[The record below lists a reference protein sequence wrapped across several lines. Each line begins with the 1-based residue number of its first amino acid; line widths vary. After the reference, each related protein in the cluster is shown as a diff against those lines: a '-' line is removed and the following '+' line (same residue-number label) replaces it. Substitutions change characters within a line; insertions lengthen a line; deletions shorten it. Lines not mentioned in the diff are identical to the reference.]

1 MEKNDLILS
10 ICIPTYN
17 GMPNILKSLKYIE
30 KAFLPYND
38 HLEICISDNGSDDDT
53 FKNISQFM
61 KVTSLKIKIHHFV
74 QNEGFD
80 RNILKVLD
88 MSKGK
93 FAWLFGDD
101 EFLIKKE
108 AIKVFKLLSE
118 IQINND
124 VLLYQVGVISY
135 TKEKKFRKKIVS
147 KKENEI
153 LKSEAIFQTPAFI
166 STIIF
171 NKMYI
176 DEILSSNQNIVQ
188 DGINCQYIHEWI
200 IRLSLLKINHLKI
213 MKLPFIAIL
222 SKPSWQEN
230 RQLISQI
237 RFMFESIKR
246 YNIFLIDK
254 NYRLIYYKLKFL
266 HFLHIMFDLILARV
280 FCKNKFDIKLIKL
293 ILNQD
298 IKFHILIIFYL
309 ILYLIPNRFIT
320 IFYNFFKKFIFLFN
334 IKTELDLSETEKK
347 WKEYIKN

>member
-1 MEKNDLILS
+1 
-10 ICIPTYN
+10 
-17 GMPNILKSLKYIE
+17 MPNILKSLIYIE
-30 KAFLPYND
+30 KAFSPYND
-38 HLEICISDNGSDDDT
+38 HIEVCISDNGSNDDT
-53 FKNISQFM
+53 FKNISKFV
-61 KVTSLKIKIHHFV
+61 KVSSLKIKLHHFV
-74 QNEGFD
+74 QNQGFD
-80 RNILKVLD
+80 RNILKVLE
-88 MSKGK
+88 MSKAK
-93 FAWLFGDD
+93 YAWLFGDD
-101 EFLIKKE
+101 EFLVKRE
-108 AIKVFKLLSE
+108 AIKVFKFLSE
-118 IQINND
+118 IQSNNN

-135 TKEKKFRKKIVS
+135 TKDKKFRKIIIS
-147 KKENEI
+147 KKEHEI
-153 LKSEAIFQTPAFI
+153 LKSEAIFQTPAYI

-237 RFMFESIKR
+237 GFMFESIKR

-320 IFYNFFKKFIFLFN
+320 IFYNFFKKFIFFFN

-347 WKEYIKN
+347 WEHYIKN